1 MKTNVTSTTTTTITP
16 RETRSIQKHLS
27 EICNKKYDV
36 LDIDEEVELATRSR
50 NGDLQARNALVEHNM
65 RLAITIAKLYQNQ
78 GVELEDLIVAAE
90 MGLIAAAE
98 QFDPTVGVKFISYAC
113 HHIRREITD
122 TLTREARTIR
132 LPQNVVT
139 KTRQL
144 KRAIVHYQMI
154 HNTLP
159 SDEELAEIL
168 DMNVEDV
175 HNLRSNTPGAI
186 SMDTPLG
193 DQSNDTIGS
202 MLTSETAPTD
212 SKLIDESVISAIND
226 VLKGLDPRDAIVLRR
241 SFGIGGEEESI
252 DQIAED
258 MGLSRERVRQIRE
271 SALHKIRSAYGGK
284 LLSYRV

>member
-50 NGDLQARNALVEHNM
+50 NGDLQARNTLVEHNM

-144 KRAIVHYQMI
+144 KRAIVRYQMI
-154 HNTLP
+154 HNTMP

-168 DMNVEDV
+168 DMNVDEI

-226 VLKGLDPRDAIVLRR
+226 VLKGLDPRDATVIRH

-252 DQIAED
+252 DQIADD

-284 LLSYRV
+284 LLSYRA

>member
-50 NGDLQARNALVEHNM
+50 NGDLQARNTLVEHNM

-144 KRAIVHYQMI
+144 KRAIVRYQMI
-154 HNTLP
+154 HNTMP

-168 DMNVEDV
+168 DMNVDEI

-202 MLTSETAPTD
+202 MLTSETDPTD

-226 VLKGLDPRDAIVLRR
+226 VLKGLDPRDATVIRR

-252 DQIAED
+252 DQIADD

-284 LLSYRV
+284 LLSYRA

>member
-1 MKTNVTSTTTTTITP
+1 MKTNVSSTIITP

-36 LDIDEEVELATRSR
+36 LSIDEEVELATRSH
-50 NGDLQARNALVEHNM
+50 NGDLEARNQLVEHNM

-122 TLTREARTIR
+122 TLTRDARTIR

-139 KTRQL
+139 KTRL
-144 KRAIVHYQMI
+144 LRRAMVQYQMEYNSI
-154 HNTLP
+154 PT
-159 SDEELAEIL
+159 DEELAKMV
-168 DMNVEDV
+168 DMDAEEV
-175 HNLRSNTPGAI
+175 HNLRCHTPGAV
-186 SMDTPLG
+186 SMDAPLG
-193 DQSNDTIGS
+193 DESNDTIGS
-202 MLTSETAPTD
+202 MLSSETGTT
-212 SKLIDESVISAIND
+212 DESLLNESMSTAID
-226 VLKGLDPRDAIVLRR
+226 TVLKSLDQRDATVVRR

-252 DQIAED
+252 DQIAAD
-258 MGLSRERVRQIRE
+258 LGLSRERVRQIRE
-271 SALHKIRSAYGGK
+271 SALRRMRSQYGDR
-284 LLSYRV
+284 LLSYRA

>member
-1 MKTNVTSTTTTTITP
+1 MKTNVTSTIITP

-36 LDIDEEVELATRSR
+36 LSIDEEVELATRSR
-50 NGDLQARNALVEHNM
+50 NGDLKARNELVEHNM

-122 TLTREARTIR
+122 TLTRDARTIR

-139 KTRQL
+139 KTRLL
-144 KRAIVHYQMI
+144 KRAIVHYQME
-154 HNTLP
+154 HNAIPT
-159 SDEELAEIL
+159 DEELAKEL
-168 DMNVEDV
+168 DMDIDDV
-175 HNLRSNTPGAI
+175 HNLRSQTPGAV

-193 DQSNDTIGS
+193 DESNDTIGS
-202 MLTSETAPTD
+202 MLTSELAPTD
-212 SKLIDESVISAIND
+212 AGLIDESMKTT
-226 VLKGLDPRDAIVLRR
+226 LKTALESLSERDAEVVRR
-241 SFGIGGEEESI
+241 SFGLNGEEESI
-252 DQIAED
+252 DQIAVD
-258 MGLSRERVRQIRE
+258 MGLSRERIRQIRE
-271 SALHKIRSAYGGK
+271 IALRKIRSTYGEQ
-284 LLSYRV
+284 LLSYRA